1 MSSQSNMRSEPID
14 ETLLVKYLLGDLS
27 EEEQVRVEDRAFA
40 DADYRGALEA
50 AEADLIDAYVRG
62 ELLPAE
68 RRGFERRFLVS
79 PQRRKKVAFARD
91 LATVTAEAKAAER
104 ASSLRLSPWQTL
116 IRLMRGW
123 NPALQFAAGLAALI
137 VVVGASLLAFQNT
150 AMRSRVAVLESQR
163 RDLQTRTEE
172 LQRQLGEEQ
181 ARAGSLDSQLRQQQT
196 SGTTLPPVIASLV
209 LLPGLSRAESRRE
222 QLVLNPSAQIAHIEI
237 QLEPR
242 DDYPRFRAE
251 LRTLSG
257 DEVLIRGS
265 LPRRAATPGYTV
277 SFDVPASALPTGQYE
292 LALKGILND
301 QSVQDIGYYY
311 FTVQKQ

>member
-1 MSSQSNMRSEPID
+1 MRSEPID

-27 EEEQVRVEDRAFA
+27 EEEQVRIEDRAFA
-40 DADYRGALEA
+40 GEEYRTALEA

-62 ELLPAE
+62 ELSAAE
-68 RRGFERRFLVS
+68 RRGFEQRFLSS
-79 PQRRKKVAFARD
+79 PQRCRKVAFARD
-91 LATVTAEAKAAER
+91 LAIVTAEAKATEL
-104 ASSLRLSPWQTL
+104 ASLKPLSAWHAIVQL
-116 IRLMRGW
+116 ARGW
-123 NPALQFAAGLAALI
+123 DPALRFAIGMAALI
-137 VVVGASLLAFQNT
+137 LVVGTSVLAFQYAT
-150 AMRSRVAVLESQR
+150 MRSQVAALENER
-163 RDLQTRTEE
+163 RDLQTRAEE

-181 ARAGSLDSQLRQQQT
+181 ARARNPAAQVQQQQT
-196 SGTTLPPVIASLV
+196 PGGPAPLVASLV

-251 LRTLSG
+251 LRTFG
-257 DEVLIRGS
+257 GEEVLIRGN
-265 LPRRAATPGYTV
+265 LPRRSTASGSTV
-277 SFDVPASALPTGQYE
+277 SFDVPASALPSGQYE

-301 QSVQDIGYYY
+301 QSVQDIGFYY